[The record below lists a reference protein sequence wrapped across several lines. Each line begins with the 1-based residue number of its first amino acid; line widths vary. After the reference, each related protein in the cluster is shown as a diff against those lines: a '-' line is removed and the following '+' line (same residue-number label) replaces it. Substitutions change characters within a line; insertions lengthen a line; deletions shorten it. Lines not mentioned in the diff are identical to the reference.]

1 MCGSICAIMYV
12 MCFSAEASF
21 VVGAALSVTGVAIIK
36 KTQIKTDLPFAIIP
50 LLFGIQQIVE
60 GAVWLSFQC
69 GLPLLNHVAT
79 FVFMG
84 FAYVFWPIYVPFS
97 IGLLESDP
105 DRKKI
110 LNVIQF
116 IGFAVALYLL
126 SFILN
131 NPVISQVVNKSI
143 VYTMPAQYGVLLVGM
158 YMVATCVSC
167 LFSSHRIINI
177 FGVLIGVS
185 FAITYYFYTASYVS
199 VWCFFS
205 AVLSVLVYMYLRN
218 SKEHRRSA

>member
-1 MCGSICAIMYV
+1 MYI

-21 VVGAALSVTGVAIIK
+21 VVGVALSGAGIATIK
-36 KTQIKTDLPFAIIP
+36 KVKIKKELPFAMIP
-50 LLFGIQQIVE
+50 FLFGIQQIVE
-60 GAVWLSFQC
+60 GVLWLSFQY
-69 GLPLLNHVAT
+69 GLPLLNHIAT

-110 LNVIQF
+110 LHIIQC
-116 IGFAVALYLL
+116 IGLAVALYLL
-126 SFILN
+126 FFILN
-131 NPVISQVVNKSI
+131 NPAISQVVNKSI
-143 VYTMPAQYGVLLVGM
+143 IYTMPAQYGVLLVGM
-158 YMVATCVSC
+158 YLVATCVSC

-177 FGVLIGVS
+177 FGVLIGIS
-185 FAITYYFYTASYVS
+185 FALTYYFYTASYVS

-205 AVLSVLVYMYLRN
+205 AVLSVVVYVYLLN
-218 SKEHRRSA
+218 SKKDKGSA